1 MLDEERD
8 QIQIAL
14 HRERRTM
21 QRQELLRKLWQL
33 DQQGESL
40 DAGDLVEFADAR
52 RQPRQALSSVESPAV

>member
-8 QIQIAL
+8 QIQIVL

-33 DQQGESL
+33 DHQGEGS

-52 RQPRQALSSVESPAV
+52 RQAKALRSVESPAV